1 MASLRPAF
9 TLIELLVVMVIISIL
24 ASLSLAG
31 LRGSR
36 QRSKIEKTKSTIRK
50 IDNALRPMFDSYRTR
65 RFNTASIADPTSAQC
80 SKCYTGSTLNTLSAA
95 QWKKL
100 IATRNAMVVDMP
112 DCWEDV
118 PTRLS
123 DIPTYAQSA
132 AVKAYIASASTARR
146 AANGSAETL
155 FLIASRSGYDPEA
168 LEEFRNDETADT
180 DGDGATEFIDG
191 WGKPIIFLRWAPG
204 FLKPMSP
211 IQEADADTLH
221 DPLDPMKLDYDA
233 SDRTKTGY
241 ALMPL
246 IVSGGPDEATALT
259 VLSGGWL
266 AAAGTPP
273 VLSTIVVKDGSKL
286 IGSAASDN
294 PTGYRDNI
302 TNHDLIKK

>member
-1 MASLRPAF
+1 MVSLRPGF
-9 TLIELLVVMVIISIL
+9 TLIELMVVMVIISIL

-65 RFNTASIADPTSAQC
+65 RFNTASISDPTSAQC
-80 SKCYTGSTLNTLSAA
+80 PKCYTGGTLNTLSAA

-118 PTRLS
+118 PASLT
-123 DIPTYAQSA
+123 DIPAYAQSA
-132 AVKAYIASASTARR
+132 AVKAYIASASSARR
-146 AANGSAETL
+146 SANGSAEML

-168 LEEFRNDETADT
+168 LEEFRNNETGDT

-211 IQEADADTLH
+211 IQVADADTAH

-233 SDRTKTGY
+233 TDPAKKGY

-259 VLSGGWL
+259 VLAGGWR

-273 VLSTIVVKDGSKL
+273 VLSTIVVKDGTKL